1 MAIDQAFNRSS
12 QYYDDWVKKAVP
24 CYEEVFSIATALVP
38 FDPGDEIRVLDLGA
52 GTGLFSERILQ
63 KFPHATFVLYDVA
76 AQMLDIARDRFK
88 RHKDRFQFVVDDYR
102 NIRRIE
108 CVDLVVSSLS
118 IHHLDDADKRDLF
131 GDIHHVLKNSGA
143 FINIDQIRG
152 KTEHFRQ
159 LYWSTWLEKVRQA
172 GADEQRIQ
180 DSIERRRKYDKD
192 SLLSDQLL
200 WLHDAGFVNADC
212 VYKNYFIGL
221 FLALKR

>member
-52 GTGLFSERILQ
+52 GTGLFSEHILQ

-76 AQMLDIARDRFK
+76 SEMLDVARDRFK
-88 RHKDRFQFVVDDYR
+88 RQKDRFQFVVDDYR

-108 CVDLVVSSLS
+108 SVDLVISSLS
-118 IHHLDDADKRDLF
+118 IHHLDDEDKKDLF
-131 GDIHHVLKNSGA
+131 GGIYHVLKNSGA

-152 KTEHFRQ
+152 ETEHFRQ

-172 GADEQRIQ
+172 GAKEQRIQ

-200 WLHDAGFVNADC
+200 WLHAAGFANADC

-221 FLALKR
+221 FLALKP

>member
-24 CYEEVFSIATALVP
+24 CYEEVFSIATELVP

-63 KFPHATFVLYDVA
+63 KFPQATFVLYDVA
-76 AQMLDIARDRFK
+76 SQMLDVARDRFK
-88 RHKDRFQFVVDDYR
+88 RHKDRFEFVVDDYR

-108 CVDLVVSSLS
+108 SVDLVISSLS

-131 GDIHHVLKNSGA
+131 EGIYHVLKNGGA

-152 KTEHFRQ
+152 GTEHLRQ

-172 GADEQRIQ
+172 GAEEQRIQ

-200 WLHDAGFVNADC
+200 WLHAAGFVNADC

-221 FLALKR
+221 FLALKQ

>member
-24 CYEEVFSIATALVP
+24 CYEEVFSIATELVP

-76 AQMLDIARDRFK
+76 SQMLDVAKDRFK
-88 RHKDRFQFVVDDYR
+88 RHKDRFQLVVDDYR
-102 NIRRIE
+102 NILRIE
-108 CVDLVVSSLS
+108 SVDLVISSLS
-118 IHHLDDADKRDLF
+118 ILHLDDADERDLF
-131 GDIHHVLKNSGA
+131 GGIYHVLKNSGA

-172 GADEQRIQ
+172 GAEEQRIQ

-200 WLHDAGFVNADC
+200 WLHAAGFVNADC

-221 FLALKR
+221 FLALKQ